1 MPGAM
6 RVAVILAHALTDF
19 QRPWESGGVLRL
31 LMRVS
36 DFAYRWLHGLTDAAS
51 AVGPILRVRVTR
63 HRGRPFT
70 LGDGTPVR
78 RGDRI
83 GDFHLDNE
91 RMVALHAGGR
101 RSRWAGL
108 AFRRA
113 FHASL
118 AALAE
123 QTLTAPRYQGVRA
136 FTTTTIFHEGTDL
149 MGFEA
154 RPLSRR
160 FVARLVAAYERSL
173 ITHFHPL
180 GKQRPGRFRFGEAR
194 RIWISRE
201 ELVRRYAGERSSAR
215 GTHA

>member
-1 MPGAM
+1 M
-6 RVAVILAHALTDF
+6 
-19 QRPWESGGVLRL
+19 LRL
-31 LMRVS
+31 LLRGS
-36 DFAYRWLHGLTDAAS
+36 DRAYRWLHGLSTPDA
-51 AVGPILRVRVTR
+51 AVGPVLLVRITR
-63 HRGRPFT
+63 HRGPPLT
-70 LGDGTPVR
+70 LADGTSVR

-91 RMVALHAGGR
+91 RMAALHDGGR

-118 AALAE
+118 EALAK
-123 QTLTAPRYQGVRA
+123 QTLAAPRYQGVRA

-149 MGFEA
+149 MGFEI

-180 GKQRPGRFRFGEAR
+180 GRQRPGRFRFGEAR
-194 RIWISRE
+194 QIWISRE
-201 ELVRRYAGERSSAR
+201 ALVRRYAGERSSAR